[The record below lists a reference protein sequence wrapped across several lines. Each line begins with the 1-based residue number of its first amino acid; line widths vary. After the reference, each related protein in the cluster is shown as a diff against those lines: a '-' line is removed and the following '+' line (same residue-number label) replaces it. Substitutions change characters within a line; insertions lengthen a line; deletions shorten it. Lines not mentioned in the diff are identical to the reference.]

1 MLILGFGRGSLSGD
15 VCGWREIKMA
25 SVLSAKLVCFSGCW
39 GMAGVLLSTC
49 RKLPPGVYTT
59 ALFVG
64 EGKSAAT
71 FYLVCTELFFCI
83 KLRISGWLLCCS
95 LELPQN
101 FLISGASSSF
111 SRVTAAISRYSQW
124 VCFFFLFWTPQKN
137 QKACLQL
144 SLLSVKD
151 WRWLCC
157 STDV

>member
-1 MLILGFGRGSLSGD
+1 
-15 VCGWREIKMA
+15 MA

-64 EGKSAAT
+64 QGKSAAT

-83 KLRISGWLLCCS
+83 KLSISGWLLCCS
-95 LELPQN
+95 LELPQD

-124 VCFFFLFWTPQKN
+124 VFFVLNPTKEPKS
-137 QKACLQL
+137 L
-144 SLLSVKD
+144 SSTQSAKCEGLEMAVLLH
-151 WRWLCC
+151 
-157 STDV
+157 